1 MVVKLFNVAIDAI
14 FKNWAALQLA
24 VKHVS
29 KKKIQITISSILF
42 ISFPT
47 DHPKCFS
54 FSQEA
59 GGPQSKE
66 KADWMAG
73 ATENWFYENKDLQDF
88 EVEDFLGEIMQNEF
102 NLQIDDGSLEEVA
115 RSVCEYYDICSASD
129 EEVVRTK
136 LQR

>member
-54 FSQEA
+54 FS
-59 GGPQSKE
+59 
-66 KADWMAG
+66 
-73 ATENWFYENKDLQDF
+73 
-88 EVEDFLGEIMQNEF
+88 
-102 NLQIDDGSLEEVA
+102 
-115 RSVCEYYDICSASD
+115 
-129 EEVVRTK
+129 
-136 LQR
+136 